1 MTDCLIAIQ
10 TDGQNDGHRT
20 VTQTLPHT
28 MRTVSIICQDS
39 NVNVNVNVNVK
50 YKVTLHEQVRYRG
63 TLQY

>member
-39 NVNVNVNVNVK
+39 NVNVNVNGEF
-50 YKVTLHEQVRYRG
+50 KVTLYEQVRYRG